1 MRLRMVFH
9 ALIPIPFLFAT
20 AGQATAQYSAN
31 DTNKRMVLVELYTSQ
46 GCDMCP
52 TAESILGAL
61 AEKDRRIVPVAFHVA
76 NGRDPAGA
84 REAIAKA
91 AARKPGVDLK
101 VSLTLKNNGNSGG
114 AEVEVSSRTP
124 RAEGTPL
131 LVCAVLREDGVVTDI
146 PSGENAGKS
155 LKARFP
161 ARTTKYDFIELDAKT
176 PTVASFSF
184 EIDSTWNR
192 KNTRLAV
199 FVQDKKT
206 GEIHQS
212 ADLPWQATSAKST
225 AR

>member
-1 MRLRMVFH
+1 MMM
-9 ALIPIPFLFAT
+9 IDGIET
-20 AGQATAQYSAN
+20 
-31 DTNKRMVLVELYTSQ
+31 
-46 GCDMCP
+46 
-52 TAESILGAL
+52 
-61 AEKDRRIVPVAFHVA
+61 A